1 MHSPRGE
8 AILQHRRLSNA
19 GPVEGSGFKLFNRRG
34 SGAAAVAA
42 ARGGSAA
49 AASGSSSVAASSA
62 AAAAGVVGG
71 GSSNSSSSP
80 ALQSPPLG
88 ARATSATCTAS
99 IIDNQA
105 GQQLPVTPAAVTAS
119 TPGAAADQ
127 AAAAATQDC
136 QDSQA
141 AQAAAN
147 LGRTRSAIPS
157 TSLTPSLGS
166 SSRWYSQGILGPVT
180 APAGGATGSSS
191 SRRGSVDAAG
201 VDSAKAVRRNS
212 RGGVPGSSGS
222 SGEYGGGEMAACVF
236 LFGNTGR
243 GGPPASR
250 THSSRV
256 KPTTRLREG
265 GVGFGKVVCC
275 CAYASTCESAMLRR
289 GSRGG
294 VPGSG
299 GSSGEHG
306 CVHRGSLS
314 SLTYG
319 GVVESCHCGNLHM
332 CKAQLKSAELHC
344 FEVVEVAGRCW
355 AASGHLW
362 CMH

>member
-1 MHSPRGE
+1 MRSPRGE

-42 ARGGSAA
+42 AGGGSA
-49 AASGSSSVAASSA
+49 SGGSSVAAA
-62 AAAAGVVGG
+62 FAAAAGVVGG
-71 GSSNSSSSP
+71 GSSNSSP
-80 ALQSPPLG
+80 ALHYPPLG
-88 ARATSATCTAS
+88 TRAVSATCSAS

-119 TPGAAADQ
+119 TPEAAADQ
-127 AAAAATQDC
+127 AAAAATQDY

-166 SSRWYSQGILGPVT
+166 SSRWYSQGILGPAT

-191 SRRGSVDAAG
+191 RRGSVDAAG
-201 VDSAKAVRRNS
+201 SDSAKTV
-212 RGGVPGSSGS
+212 
-222 SGEYGGGEMAACVF
+222 
-236 LFGNTGR
+236 
-243 GGPPASR
+243 
-250 THSSRV
+250 
-256 KPTTRLREG
+256 
-265 GVGFGKVVCC
+265 
-275 CAYASTCESAMLRR
+275 RR

-299 GSSGEHG
+299 GSSGKCET
-306 CVHRGSLS
+306 L
-314 SLTYG
+314 
-319 GVVESCHCGNLHM
+319 
-332 CKAQLKSAELHC
+332 
-344 FEVVEVAGRCW
+344 
-355 AASGHLW
+355 
-362 CMH
+362 